1 MAFDTVEVEG
11 FGTFQSTTRYPL
23 GSRGVCVVVGENRTD
38 TCSDSNGAGKTT
50 LVMSPMWA
58 LTGQSDLRIDGAGS
72 GKSLTIRV
80 VNDSSKFGRVRLEG
94 S

>member
-1 MAFDTVEVEG
+1 M
-11 FGTFQSTTRYPL
+11 
-23 GSRGVCVVVGENRTD
+23 VVGENQSD

-72 GKSLTIRV
+72 GKSLTKSDV

-94 S
+94 FLNGGTPFWVERKVNRRN